1 MTPRTGDSC
10 AFGTTTQGLLEP
22 KIANTYKK
30 NKSRSMQK
38 KEKRK
43 ARELDRSLP
52 PMSEFSHK
60 RKTLRIKR
68 NTNIY
73 KKKN

>member
-30 NKSRSMQK
+30 KQVK
-38 KEKRK
+38 KH
-43 ARELDRSLP
+43 A
-52 PMSEFSHK
+52 
-60 RKTLRIKR
+60 
-68 NTNIY
+68 
-73 KKKN
+73 KKKREKKSTRVG